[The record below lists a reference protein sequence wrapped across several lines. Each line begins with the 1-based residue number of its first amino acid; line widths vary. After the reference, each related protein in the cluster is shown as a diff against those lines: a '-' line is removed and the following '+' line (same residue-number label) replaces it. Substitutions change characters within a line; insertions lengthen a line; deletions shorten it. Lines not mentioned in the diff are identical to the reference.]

1 MRPIGAAGHPANRT
15 AGRWVLDAFV
25 AFIAGLAG
33 LPEAYHSANGTAPA
47 SDHPWGL
54 ALALFLSAAP
64 LLVRRVWPVP
74 VLGCV
79 LAVSLAVAIDQ
90 HTANGL
96 ALLIA
101 LYTVTALRP
110 RREALA
116 CAAVLELFIL
126 GCTIWLAGTSWWYPA
141 IFLSGL
147 VGAALGLG
155 LYAATRHAYLAE
167 LRDRAARLERERDQ
181 QGALA
186 AAAERARIAREM
198 HDIVAH
204 HLTVM
209 VTLSDAAIAV
219 SDASA
224 ERSEQAT
231 DVMRRV
237 SATGR
242 TALADTRRLLG
253 VLREPPAGNGNRSAG
268 EAAAEGRQP
277 VPGLAQLD
285 ALIDQVR
292 SAGLDTTLEVRG
304 EAPDVPVGV
313 QLTVYR
319 LVQEA
324 LTNTLKHGGSGARA
338 AVRLRFRPGEL
349 LVEVDDDG
357 AGAPPAPP
365 AGPTAASAAS
375 ASTQATGSTPATA
388 ATAGGG
394 LVGMRERARAYG
406 GDVQAGPRETGGWTV
421 SARLLLDAGD
431 AS

>member
-15 AGRWVLDAFV
+15 AGRWVLDVLV
-25 AFIAGLAG
+25 ALIAALSG
-33 LPEAYHSANGTAPA
+33 LPEAYHGGSASAPA
-47 SDHPWGL
+47 TEHPWGL

-64 LLVRRVWPVP
+64 LLVRRIWPVP

-79 LAVSLAVAIDQ
+79 LAVSLAIVID
-90 HTANGL
+90 HRTANGL

-101 LYTVTALRP
+101 LYTVAVMRP

-116 CAAVLELFIL
+116 CAAAFELVIVAV
-126 GCTIWLAGTSWWYPA
+126 TIWLAGSSWWYPA

-155 LYAATRHAYLAE
+155 LYSATRLAFLAE

-209 VTLSDAAIAV
+209 VTLSDAAVAV
-219 SDASA
+219 SDSSP
-224 ERSEQAT
+224 ERSERAT

-253 VLREPPAGNGNRSAG
+253 VLREPPVERPADNASQSPGG
-268 EAAAEGRQP
+268 EAAEARQP
-277 VPGLAQLD
+277 VPGLGQLE
-285 ALIDQVR
+285 ALIEQVR

-304 EAPDVPVGV
+304 EAPEVPVGV

-324 LTNTLKHGGSGARA
+324 LTNTLKHGGAGARA
-338 AVRLRFRPGEL
+338 TVRLRFEPGEL
-349 LVEVDDDG
+349 LVDIDDDG
-357 AGAPPAPP
+357 AGLPPAPRP
-365 AGPTAASAAS
+365 ASSSA
-375 ASTQATGSTPATA
+375 P

-394 LVGMRERARAYG
+394 LIGMRERARAYG
-406 GDVQAGPRETGGWTV
+406 GDVQAGPREPGGWKV

-431 AS
+431 AP

>member
-15 AGRWVLDAFV
+15 AGRWVLDVLV
-25 AFIAGLAG
+25 ALIAAVSG
-33 LPEAYHSANGTAPA
+33 LPEAYHSGNGTTPA
-47 SDHPWGL
+47 SEHPWGL

-64 LLVRRVWPVP
+64 LVVRRIWPVP

-79 LAVSLAVAIDQ
+79 LAASLAIAIAADH

-101 LYTVTALRP
+101 LYTVAALRP

-116 CAAVLELFIL
+116 CAAAFEVVIVAL
-126 GCTIWLAGTSWWYPA
+126 TIWLAGSSWWYPA

-147 VGAALGLG
+147 VGAALWLG
-155 LYAATRHAYLAE
+155 LYFATRHAYLAE

-209 VTLSDAAIAV
+209 VTLSDAAVAV
-219 SDASA
+219 SDAA
-224 ERSEQAT
+224 PERSERAT

-253 VLREPPAGNGNRSAG
+253 VLREPPAERIAG
-268 EAAAEGRQP
+268 HGSQSPGEQAAEARQP
-277 VPGLAQLD
+277 VPGLGQLD
-285 ALIDQVR
+285 ALIEQVR

-324 LTNTLKHGGSGARA
+324 LTNTLKHAGADARA
-338 AVRLRFRPGEL
+338 TVRLQFQPGEL
-349 LVEVDDDG
+349 LVDIDDDG
-357 AGAPPAPP
+357 AGTPPAPRP
-365 AGPTAASAAS
+365 VPGSA
-375 ASTQATGSTPATA
+375 P

-406 GDVQAGPRETGGWTV
+406 GDVQAGPREPGGWNV

-431 AS
+431 AP